1 MQKIKHSPPNQ
12 KCLRALG
19 LGSLILAFYSPL
31 SLAEINTR
39 IESGSPAIAYAE
51 DGGWTGQWA
60 YLCVDDYCGS
70 AELVEGFW
78 QRTVAEQSIISGE
91 TYRLQLKV
99 QDNVLSQYI
108 SPEYTIT
115 ADADGISGGGGTTPP
130 PVEPVAPTIS
140 ASASPSNATVGENVS
155 ISATA
160 TSEQASIA
168 QLSVQVTAPDN
179 QTVLD
184 ETVSQAQGSCSSRLL
199 NRVLIKFFIKRL
211 TTKERLVSSLIRCT
225 LEMPFLAVTASSF
238 KKSPSVTESD
248 MNSQGMTSIT
258 LMLNTGKDVSDL
270 SYWRTIHC
278 QAPAT

>member
-1 MQKIKHSPPNQ
+1 MQKSKHSPPNPN
-12 KCLRALG
+12 CLRALG
-19 LGSLILAFYSPL
+19 LGSLIFAFYSPL

-70 AELVEGFW
+70 ASLVDGFW
-78 QRTVAEQSIISGE
+78 QRTVAEQSVVAGE

-115 ADADGISGGGGTTPP
+115 ADADGSGGGTTPP
-130 PVEPVAPTIS
+130 PVEPDAPTIS

-160 TSEQASIA
+160 TSEQASISM
-168 QLSVQVTAPDN
+168 LSVQVTAPDN
-179 QTVLD
+179 QTVLN
-184 ETVSQAQGSCSSRLL
+184 ETVSQAQGSWQFTLP
-199 NRVLIKFFIKRL
+199 NRALIKLFTERL
-211 TTKERLVSSLIRCT
+211 TAKERLV
-225 LEMPFLAVTASSF
+225 
-238 KKSPSVTESD
+238 
-248 MNSQGMTSIT
+248 N
-258 LMLNTGKDVSDL
+258 
-270 SYWRTIHC
+270 
-278 QAPAT
+278 